1 MMSAWIGGYRGMRNE
16 NPRSRFAPA
25 AFATLAMV
33 AVTSAAHAAPVT
45 FLPGDLAIT
54 YSVYPG
60 LTNPFTG
67 STWRLHSAEHP
78 GGLDNGAADQPHRR
92 GGRKRSLSWRVQQ
105 RRCRWQFRR
114 CLVSLS
120 WPDHSR
126 HRWWRGAKQHRP
138 DRVDRNCDQLQ
149 LEIRG
154 RAQPVDESAG
164 ADGDGLRNDSVGT
177 LDASKA
183 NTPGHIDPT
192 NTDIQVPTSRSV
204 VQINADGTTQVTNTG
219 AYSGN
224 NGRAAILANNVNGS
238 GTSQYLIVG
247 NAGNGSGIEPASI
260 ATDTGVRLVVPGVTT
275 GTTTSVGLQQG
286 TLGNKNGFQEGFA
299 VQQTNPETGQ
309 PYGPADKSGKDN
321 NYRGETIFG
330 NTLYVT
336 KGSGGNGV
344 NTVYQV
350 GATGTLPTAATAAT
364 TTIAPLPGFPTFLA
378 TPTSPLPPTFPDG
391 YTPFG
396 IWFAN
401 ASTLYVAD
409 EGDGTMADA
418 ATDPQAGLGKWS
430 LVNGSRTTCFRRASI
445 SEWITRSVTITRLP
459 PMACAT

>member
-1 MMSAWIGGYRGMRNE
+1 MSAWIGGYRGMRNE

-67 STWRLHSAEHP
+67 STRRLHSAEHP
-78 GGLDNGAADQPHRR
+78 GGLDNGAADQPHCR

-164 ADGDGLRNDSVGT
+164 ADGDGLRNDGRELST
-177 LDASKA
+177 RRR
-183 NTPGHIDPT
+183 PT
-192 NTDIQVPTSRSV
+192 RPAISIRPIPTSRFRPPDQSCRSTRTAPRRSP
-204 VQINADGTTQVTNTG
+204 I
-219 AYSGN
+219 
-224 NGRAAILANNVNGS
+224 RALTA
-238 GTSQYLIVG
+238 
-247 NAGNGSGIEPASI
+247 
-260 ATDTGVRLVVPGVTT
+260 VTT
-275 GTTTSVGLQQG
+275 
-286 TLGNKNGFQEGFA
+286 A
-299 VQQTNPETGQ
+299 VPPSSQTM
-309 PYGPADKSGKDN
+309 
-321 NYRGETIFG
+321 
-330 NTLYVT
+330 L
-336 KGSGGNGV
+336 
-344 NTVYQV
+344 
-350 GATGTLPTAATAAT
+350 TAA
-364 TTIAPLPGFPTFLA
+364 AP
-378 TPTSPLPPTFPDG
+378 
-391 YTPFG
+391 
-396 IWFAN
+396 
-401 ASTLYVAD
+401 V
-409 EGDGTMADA
+409 
-418 ATDPQAGLGKWS
+418 
-430 LVNGSRTTCFRRASI
+430 SI
-445 SEWITRSVTITRLP
+445 
-459 PMACAT
+459 